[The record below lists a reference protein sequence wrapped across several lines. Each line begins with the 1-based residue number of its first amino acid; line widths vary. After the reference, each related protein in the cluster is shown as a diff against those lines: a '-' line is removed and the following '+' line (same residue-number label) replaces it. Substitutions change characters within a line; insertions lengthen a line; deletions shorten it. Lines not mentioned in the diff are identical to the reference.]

1 MKKIIFLLA
10 ATGAVA
16 ALTTGTI
23 TVQASKTKESPKVVQ
38 EWKEPLHVTNID
50 IIRTDTKEKINSGVT
65 TFSSGQDIPIA
76 FKANYY
82 GGKIADYPNG
92 QFLGLSIG
100 AKNVTINFSRA
111 VANPDGSSSLV
122 GEDVIHVGK
131 EVTQQF
137 QLQFTITG
145 DGVSDV
151 QTQTITFV
159 PETSGSTG
167 SSDSSSSSSSSNTSD
182 STDTTSTKDSS
193 TSESE
198 TSGSNDPHHSVT
210 PTDPDDSNGSEE
222 PDPSTEPTGTSGSE
236 EPQTTS
242 ESNSTQLNSS
252 ESVQEPER
260 SSSVTSTTE
269 DLADTSEK
277 AVLKPDTKSS
287 NSAKNLTLPKNN
299 SLKRLPKT
307 SEENSIALT
316 LGGIITLIGTIG
328 LIIKRKL

>member
-10 ATGAVA
+10 AAGAVA
-16 ALTTGTI
+16 TLTTGTI
-23 TVQASKTKESPKVVQ
+23 TVQASKTKENPKVIQ

-50 IIRTDTKEKINSGVT
+50 IIRTDTKENINSGIT

-111 VANPDGSSSLV
+111 AAIVNPDGSSSLV

-167 SSDSSSSSSSSNTSD
+167 STDSSSSSNTSD

-242 ESNSTQLNSS
+242 ESNSTQPSSS

-260 SSSVTSTTE
+260 SSSVTSITE
-269 DLADTSEK
+269 DLDDTSEK

-287 NSAKNLTLPKNN
+287 DSTKNLTLPKNN
-299 SLKRLPKT
+299 SSKRLPKT

>member
-10 ATGAVA
+10 AGAVA

-23 TVQASKTKESPKVVQ
+23 TVQASKTKESPQVAQ

-111 VANPDGSSSLV
+111 AAIVNPDGSSSLV

-182 STDTTSTKDSS
+182 STDTTSTDTTATKDSS

-242 ESNSTQLNSS
+242 ESNSTQPSSS

-260 SSSVTSTTE
+260 SSSVMSTTE
-269 DLADTSEK
+269 VLADTSEK

-287 NSAKNLTLPKNN
+287 DSAKNQTLPENN
-299 SLKRLPKT
+299 SSKRLPKT
-307 SEENSIALT
+307 SEEN
-316 LGGIITLIGTIG
+316 
-328 LIIKRKL
+328 